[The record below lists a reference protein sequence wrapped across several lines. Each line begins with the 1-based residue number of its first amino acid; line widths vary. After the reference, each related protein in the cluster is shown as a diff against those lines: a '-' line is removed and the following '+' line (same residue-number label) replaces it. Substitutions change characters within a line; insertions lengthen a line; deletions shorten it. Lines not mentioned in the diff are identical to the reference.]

1 MDIRFLAIIF
11 LVAALMEMLAKV
23 MRKARQREIE
33 GEDAPRRVD
42 PLAQAF
48 KEMELLPDV
57 EEALEPARKEL
68 ERGRRERSALG
79 REAEPGAED
88 VASGA
93 EDAGG
98 ESAEPWA
105 LPVSPSRARPDLPPV
120 PSRRVAKPVDSRPR
134 VERLFEPAEPVEP
147 PWAPEP
153 VPAAPELHTVPARD
167 RAPRPVEVRSREFR
181 PRDGREVVRRS
192 AEPDTAPVTAG
203 ALPEERSPGRVEK
216 GRIAAD
222 VAEAGVLGLGSVRG
236 LRRLVVAREV
246 LGPPLAL
253 RGEEPY

>member
-1 MDIRFLAIIF
+1 VGVAGVAVAGPPGLAARSLPEGCEAGGF
-11 LVAALMEMLAKV
+11 ASAGRAVVRAGGAGRAAVGARAGARGPGVAHGAGPGQGA
-23 MRKARQREIE
+23 
-33 GEDAPRRVD
+33 
-42 PLAQAF
+42 
-48 KEMELLPDV
+48 
-57 EEALEPARKEL
+57 EA
-68 ERGRRERSALG
+68 GRSAL
-79 REAEPGAED
+79 
-88 VASGA
+88 
-93 EDAGG
+93 
-98 ESAEPWA
+98 
-105 LPVSPSRARPDLPPV
+105 
-120 PSRRVAKPVDSRPR
+120 
-134 VERLFEPAEPVEP
+134 
-147 PWAPEP
+147 
-153 VPAAPELHTVPARD
+153 T
-167 RAPRPVEVRSREFR
+167 REFR